1 MEKRIIINGRFLTQ
15 RITGVQRYQYE
26 MLLGI
31 DYNLKD
37 DCSQYSFELLCPKG
51 KLINIPKL
59 KNIQIVQFGN
69 LNGHLWEQIDLR
81 RYKSDNK
88 SILISLTASGPIY
101 STDLVVI
108 HDVVSPSRP
117 RLEFDIIYK
126 MWFKFKE
133 KKLIDNAKT
142 IITISNFS
150 KKEILNNFSPKK
162 SIQVIYEGYEHIDR
176 IKEDNSILSRLNLQD
191 KKFFFSLGTIK
202 ANKNIGLILKAAN
215 KLKNYI
221 FVITGGFNKKIFK
234 SSNLNFD
241 QLDNVIYT
249 GYLKDEEIKTLYSNC
264 EAFIFPSLYEGF
276 GLPPLEARVCGA
288 NLILS
293 DIEPLREVYGN
304 QAVYIDPYDENSL
317 IETIMKRRYKEV
329 NNNISDLKNKY
340 SWLKN
345 SKLILNEITKLIQKI
360 LEK

>member
-1 MEKRIIINGRFLTQ
+1 MRKRIIINGRFLTQ
-15 RITGVQRYQYE
+15 RTTGVQRYQYE

-31 DYNLKD
+31 DYNLNNHI
-37 DCSQYSFELLCPKG
+37 SQYLFELVCPKG

-59 KNIQIVQFGN
+59 KNIKIVQFGD

-81 RYKSDNK
+81 KYKNDKN

-101 STDLVVI
+101 STDLIVI
-108 HDVVSPSRP
+108 HDVGFLYRSYFNISYR
-117 RLEFDIIYK
+117 I
-126 MWFKFKE
+126 WHKFMV
-133 KKLIDNAKT
+133 KKLLENVKS
-142 IITISNFS
+142 IITISEFS
-150 KKEILNNFSPKK
+150 KREIFKNFSPKK
-162 SIQVIYEGYEHIDR
+162 NIQVIYEGYEHLDR
-176 IKEDNSILSRLNLQD
+176 IKEDTEILTSLNLKN
-191 KKFFFSLGTIK
+191 KKFFLSLGSIK
-202 ANKNIGLILKAAN
+202 ANKNIELILKAAK
-215 KLKNYI
+215 KLKEDT
-221 FVITGGFNKKIFK
+221 FVITGEFNPKIFK
-234 SSNLNFD
+234 GSDLNFN
-241 QLDNVIYT
+241 QMDNVIYT

-317 IETIMKRRYKEV
+317 IEIITKRKYKEI

-340 SWLKN
+340 SWLEN
-345 SKLILNEITKLIQKI
+345 SKLILNEIERLVQGN
-360 LEK
+360 